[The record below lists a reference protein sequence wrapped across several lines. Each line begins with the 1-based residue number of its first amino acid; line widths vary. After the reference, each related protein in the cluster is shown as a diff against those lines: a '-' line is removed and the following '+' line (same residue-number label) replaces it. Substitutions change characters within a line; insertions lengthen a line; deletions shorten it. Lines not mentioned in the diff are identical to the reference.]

1 MTQTAALD
9 DLCEL
14 ITDGTHY
21 TPPDVGHGFP
31 FLTVKD
37 MNSTGLDFRNCSRI
51 AKAEFFKAREQN
63 SAPKSGDIL
72 FSKDGTVGKVYVV
85 SEAKEFAVL
94 SSIAILRP
102 KKDLLDSNFAA
113 HYLRSPKAL
122 SAATQRKTGSA
133 LTRIILR
140 DLKQIH
146 VPILPLE
153 EQKRIAAILDQA
165 DDIRRKRQ
173 HAIERLNQLGQ
184 AIFYEM
190 FGDID
195 DGRVSV
201 AQLGDLTSKIG
212 SGATPK
218 GGDSAYK
225 AEGIPLV
232 RSMNVRDGKFSS
244 KGLAFIDEHQASKL
258 DNVVVQANDVLL
270 NITGASVARVCLAPA
285 EMAGARV
292 NQHVSII
299 RLNRALTSEFLEA
312 FLLMPRT
319 KATLLA
325 VAEAGATRQAI
336 TKTQIES
343 LAVPL
348 PSQTQQ
354 QEFTDRLRMAKQS
367 LGGMIDQSSAYGILF
382 ASLQHRAFAG
392 EL

>member
-1 MTQTAALD
+1 MGFQTVSLGSLIGSAKLVRAGHKQYPILSMTMHNGLVDQSDKFKKRIAS
-9 DLCEL
+9 
-14 ITDGTHY
+14 TDTSAYKVVRKGQM
-21 TPPDVGHGFP
+21 VVGFP
-31 FLTVKD
+31 ID
-37 MNSTGLDFRNCSRI
+37 EG
-51 AKAEFFKAREQN
+51 
-63 SAPKSGDIL
+63 
-72 FSKDGTVGKVYVV
+72 
-85 SEAKEFAVL
+85 VL
-94 SSIAILRP
+94 SFQEIYQEAIVSPAYDVWDIKDEKCINRDYLERFLKCPLSLNFYRGKLKSTTARRRTLP
-102 KKDLLDSNFAA
+102 KDTF
-113 HYLRSPKAL
+113 L
-122 SAATQRKTGSA
+122 S
-133 LTRIILR
+133 LEIPL
-140 DLKQIH
+140 
-146 VPILPLE
+146 PPLE

-173 HAIERLNQLGQ
+173 HAIDRLNQLGQ
-184 AIFYEM
+184 AIFHEM

-195 DGRVSV
+195 DGSVSV

-299 RLNRALTSEFLEA
+299 RLNKALTSEFLEA

-354 QEFTDRLRMAKQS
+354 QEFTDRLKMAKQS
-367 LGGMIDQSSAYGILF
+367 LGGMIDQASAYEMLF